1 MSELIQELNKAQE
14 SAKNAMSAMKTCRTN
29 EGEYEDSDF

>member
-1 MSELIQELNKAQE
+1 MCELIQEFNKTQE
-14 SAKNAMSAMKTCRTN
+14 SAKNAMSAMKTCRNN

>member
-14 SAKNAMSAMKTCRTN
+14 SAKNAMSTMKTCRTN